1 MTVDRVIIPCQHRRT
16 ALEAHAPP
24 AARVSSGAIVEFQ
37 TSDEPYEL
45 LARGIPLEAL
55 SLERFNQ
62 VTGPLAIIGARP
74 GQVLRIDILDI
85 IIERA
90 WLVSLRGFGPLGH
103 LLEESRCEAVTLLD
117 GTLTI
122 SERLRIPVQPS
133 IGCIGLAPARGVSS
147 TFRPVWPWGG
157 NLDLVELGPGS
168 TIWLPVQ
175 RPEAYLYIG
184 DVHAAIGAGE
194 PAHVGIEAAARVIVR
209 TTVDPEVRCRA
220 PRIRTGHTLL
230 LVGVGPTFSAAQQ
243 HALQQAMEVLRTEFA
258 LTQREAYAYAC
269 ACLSYRFGGPAGP
282 VVLAEL
288 PLQPLSYSSGMRTPS

>member
-1 MTVDRVIIPCQHRRT
+1 MTIDRLVISRQYRRA
-16 ALEAHAPP
+16 ALEAHAPA
-24 AARVSSGAIVEFQ
+24 AARVPSGMIVEFE

-45 LARGIPLEAL
+45 LAQGVAPEAI

-62 VTGPLAIIGARP
+62 VTGPLAVIGARP
-74 GQVLRIDILDI
+74 GEALRVDILDI
-85 IIERA
+85 VIERA
-90 WLVSLRGFGPLGH
+90 WLVSLHTFGPLRH
-103 LLEESRCEAVTLLD
+103 LLEESRCEEVTIQNGMLE
-117 GTLTI
+117 I
-122 SERLRIPVQPS
+122 SEHLRLPVQPS
-133 IGCIGLAPARGVSS
+133 IGCIGLAPARGGSS

-194 PAHVGIEAAARVIVR
+194 PAHVGIEAAARVVVR
-209 TTVDPEVRCRA
+209 ASVDSQVRCQA
-220 PRIRTGHTLL
+220 PRIRTENTLL
-230 LVGVGPTFSAAQQ
+230 LVSVGPSVEAAQQ
-243 HALQQAMEVLRTEFA
+243 RALQQAIDVLRTEFA
-258 LTQREAYAYAC
+258 LSQREAYAYAC

-288 PLQPLSYSSGMRTPS
+288 PLQPLDHSFGVLTPS